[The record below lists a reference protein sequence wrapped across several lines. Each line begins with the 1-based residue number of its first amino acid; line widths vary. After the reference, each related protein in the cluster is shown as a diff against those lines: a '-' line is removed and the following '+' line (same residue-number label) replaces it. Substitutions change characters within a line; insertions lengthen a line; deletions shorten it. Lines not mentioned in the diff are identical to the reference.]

1 MNTLTNTQ
9 QNIVDSIIAEFN
21 QINTPPTTA
30 SDDLVAFI
38 KNQVDEKHR
47 FRQET
52 LLTNEAYDQA
62 NTEKVEHIISQ
73 MNAILKPF
81 SYYCH
86 LYYACNGHG
95 YGFTEYFQV
104 QIKWDGHMS
113 EHRNVLTTDIFLHSK
128 VATNDRIEYL
138 VDSSL
143 HIYKKYYK
151 QDKIF
156 STDSLLKYVAELII
170 EKQKSLIK

>member
-21 QINTPPTTA
+21 QLNTPPTTA

-73 MNAILKPF
+73 MNAILEPF
-81 SYYCH
+81 GYYCFSD
-86 LYYACNGHG
+86 YVKRGN
-95 YGFTEYFQV
+95 GFTEFVQV
-104 QIKWDGHMS
+104 RIKWDGHMS
-113 EHRNVLTTDIFLHSK
+113 EHRNVLTTDIYLHSN
-128 VATNDRIEYL
+128 VGRNDGIEYL

-143 HIYKKYYK
+143 HIYKNYYK